1 MDGWHNRLLTEE
13 RRLPLANIRHNLA
26 YSALL
31 TMSTYLVPLILFPY
45 ISRVLGIE
53 NIGRIDTID
62 NLMDYCILF
71 SMMGLTSV
79 GIREIAKNK
88 DNPETLG
95 QTFTDLFALN
105 LCSTL
110 LIAAVFG
117 VAVWLSPRLQDY
129 GLLVGIGLC
138 KLIANLFWIEWLYTG
153 LEDFRYITL
162 RSLILRTLFV
172 ISVFL
177 LVRTQCD
184 AAVYYALFVGI
195 TVGNAVCNWYH
206 KRTYLHWDLRRA
218 HLRRYLIPFFMLGLF
233 AMLSAFYT
241 KLSLPVLS
249 FLTDD
254 HEAGSY
260 ATATR
265 VFQVII
271 ALVSALAGV
280 MIPRMSVL
288 MKEGQFDQVRSYTDT
303 SFRLLFWFAAPVI
316 CFTEIFAPD
325 IIRIFAGSGFDDAI
339 LPMRI
344 VMLQLI
350 VVGAEQI
357 VVRQL
362 LIPYR
367 SDRAIVR
374 AGILGVAVW
383 LALTIALVPL
393 WHSVGTCIVW
403 IAAEL
408 TVLVVATIET
418 RRSLDVSFPFR
429 LFLLS
434 CLYAV
439 PYIMAGLLVAW
450 LTPHPVVRL
459 LVAAILF
466 TAYALLLENK
476 VYKTGILASAISKIS
491 RRQ

>member
-1 MDGWHNRLLTEE
+1 MGS
-13 RRLPLANIRHNLA
+13 IKHNLA

-110 LIAAVFG
+110 LIAAVFAI
-117 VAVWLSPRLQDY
+117 AVWFSPRLQDY
-129 GLLVGIGLC
+129 GMLIPIGLC

-177 LVRTQCD
+177 LVRTQTD
-184 AAVYYALFVGI
+184 TAVYYALFVGI

-206 KRTYLHWDLRRA
+206 KRTFLHWDLRHA
-218 HLRRYLIPFFMLGLF
+218 HLRRFLVPFIMLGLF
-233 AMLSAFYT
+233 SMLSAFYT

-249 FLTDD
+249 FITDD

-271 ALVSALAGV
+271 ALVSALTGV

-288 MKEGQFDQVRSYTDT
+288 MKEGKFDQVRAYASA
-303 SFRLLFWFAAPVI
+303 SFRLFFWFAAPVI
-316 CFTEIFAPD
+316 CFAEIFAPD
-325 IIRIFAGSGFDDAI
+325 IIRLFAGSGFDDAI

-344 VMLQLI
+344 IMLQLI
-350 VVGAEQI
+350 IVGAEQI
-357 VVRQL
+357 IVRQL

-367 SDRAIVR
+367 SDNAIVR

-383 LALTIALVPL
+383 LVLTIALVPAL
-393 WHSVGTCIVW
+393 HSVGTCLVW

-408 TVLVVATIET
+408 AVLIVATIET

-439 PYIMAGLLVAW
+439 PYLLLGLFTLW
-450 LTPHPVVRL
+450 LTDLMLPRL
-459 LVAAILF
+459 IIASILF
-466 TAYALLLENK
+466 IAYALLLEQK
-476 VYKTGILASAISKIS
+476 VYRTGIVEMIKSKKVKK
-491 RRQ
+491 